1 MDRKALLTG
10 TAIGTV
16 AQLAMIL
23 AGHFVPVIRDHVF
36 AIGGMLISL
45 LAGGLYA
52 RLARGGWG
60 ASLAGGAFAGGACA
74 LIGILVSAALGDTP
88 AMVAVLGTCG
98 SAVAGLAGGALAR
111 LLAVQSASPR

>member
-1 MDRKALLTG
+1 MDRKALLTA

-23 AGHFVPVIRDHVF
+23 AGHFSPVIRDHVF

-52 RLARGGWG
+52 RLAREGWG
-60 ASLAGGAFAGGACA
+60 ASLAGGALAGGACA
-74 LIGILVSAALGDTP
+74 LIGILVSVALGDTP
-88 AMVAVLGTCG
+88 ARNEISMPPMAKTWSLIKGTKWP
-98 SAVAGLAGGALAR
+98 AR
-111 LLAVQSASPR
+111 IIAS